1 MEVRSAILFVVLLF
15 PESLTNRLFVGRA
28 RGASIK
34 VPRLQLGL
42 QFRARHIRLL
52 LLSPDSELISG
63 ANRPTVGEDQLQ

>member
-34 VPRLQLGL
+34 VPRL
-42 QFRARHIRLL
+42 
-52 LLSPDSELISG
+52 
-63 ANRPTVGEDQLQ
+63 